1 MTQIPT
7 QRDAK
12 AALRARIRAARR
24 AAPRDADRGEAVSAA
39 FLAEPRV
46 AAVIER
52 ARTRPG
58 THRAA
63 GYVSTSDEPPTQALR
78 QVLAA
83 AGLEV
88 WLPVAAGGGTNVL
101 PLAAREVTTASAA
114 AGPAHGLG
122 AGCAFRSGRML
133 ANMPR
138 ARLRP
143 VIAPAA
149 STAGTRGPGVVLSA
163 AASGIGGGGPSA
175 GAGGGAAAKGASA
188 AEGGAAANGVEA
200 AVAAVVTAAAA
211 A

>member
-88 WLPVAAGGGTNVL
+88 WLPVAAGDRMMRWVPDPGPAGDAAAWGLPRQPTLPATQGGPL
-101 PLAAREVTTASAA
+101 PAVDLILVPALAATPDGRRLGQGGGYYDAWLASLPRHREG
-114 AGPAHGLG
+114 GP
-122 AGCAFRSGRML
+122 
-133 ANMPR
+133 
-138 ARLRP
+138 LR
-143 VIAPAA
+143 VALV
-149 STAGTRGPGVVLSA
+149 GPGELVQDL
-163 AASGIGGGGPSA
+163 PT
-175 GAGGGAAAKGASA
+175 
-188 AEGGAAANGVEA
+188 EPHDQGVD
-200 AVAAVVTAAAA
+200 AVVVA
-211 A
+211 